1 MDFIYLGLAALCGL
15 AIWGLALVC
24 RRLQPTGGGRS

>member
-1 MDFIYLGLAALCGL
+1 MDFFYLGLATACGF

-24 RRLQPTGGGRS
+24 RRLQPTGGGRV